1 MANGSKSRLHNR
13 AITISS
19 RSKRVARRSSQG
31 RETQNN
37 NNQVVRTEPDNNVEL
52 GNNGQLG
59 NNTQST
65 TDLQDEEL
73 DGNNDIEQPSKKSAW
88 KKRPRTF
95 DWKLTAAAPGGPLST
110 ELLRGYCG
118 HVACDIWENNNE
130 RGCLVIQS
138 RTQALDLFEFDATNA
153 WCLLVKSTGLSHLRN
168 CVFPHHNSP
177 LISAFVERWHP
188 ETNSFHLPFG
198 EMTTNIALL

>member
-1 MANGSKSRLHNR
+1 MQMANGSKSRLHNR
-13 AITISS
+13 AITISA

-130 RGCLVIQS
+130 WMFDRVFTSLFPLVSDLVNVNTYSWASSTLAFLYRELGKASRAGCKQLAGPS
-138 RTQALDLFEFDATNA
+138 TLLEA
-153 WCLLVKSTGLSHLRN
+153 WIYEYFSH
-168 CVFPHHNSP
+168 VP
-177 LISAFVERWHP
+177 A
-188 ETNSFHLPFG
+188 
-198 EMTTNIALL
+198 

>member
-118 HVACDIWENNNE
+118 HVACDIWENN
-130 RGCLVIQS
+130 
-138 RTQALDLFEFDATNA
+138 
-153 WCLLVKSTGLSHLRN
+153 LLHLIAHYLRP
-168 CVFPHHNSP
+168 VY
-177 LISAFVERWHP
+177 P
-188 ETNSFHLPFG
+188 ETRSRLTLEQQYHYFDRAINVLRDFENTQIIEPQHAQG
-198 EMTTNIALL
+198 QCRRK